1 MGTEAGRAGGM
12 RAIEQGVVTDL
23 GERLSCAEHLQRG
36 TGGSGGVALLR
47 TALELT
53 SPELPA
59 VRTEIGRP

>member
-1 MGTEAGRAGGM
+1 MGTEADRTAGT
-12 RAIEQGVVTDL
+12 RAIQQGVDTDL
-23 GERLSCAEHLQRG
+23 GDRLSCAEHLQRG
-36 TGGSGGVALLR
+36 TGGSRGVALLR